1 MLKPSYRSATCLL
14 GFTLANAGLMVGVQK
29 GHAGPTWHE
38 HIEQTKTRT
47 EQARITIAPLINVS
61 QANLLRPHWEV
72 QIAADPTDARR
83 LVVCSKLLGDDKT
96 YLRSWPDNVVI
107 YASADGG
114 LSWQPSF
121 ESDNH
126 QHSTD
131 PTCSFAADG
140 TAYFIFFGGTP
151 ESRFRMPTYRSTDGG
166 KTWAETGTTEA
177 LDREYI
183 TVDDTGG
190 KFSGRLYVHGAAS
203 MPGLDGGRLTGLGLY
218 HSSDRGSTYKCVK
231 IADEGTQ
238 YVVGNGSGVVMS
250 DGTFAAIF
258 GDLHNASM
266 PSPSDTHPTTANAE
280 LKFVSSDDGG
290 ETVGKA
296 TIVSDWYMRD
306 PLVLNGMPSLAVDR
320 TQGPFRDRLYAVWVD
335 ARSRRGEVRFARSDN
350 RGKTWL
356 PSFTV
361 SDNSPQDAF
370 GEAPDAF
377 MPSIAVNRNGVIGV
391 AWYDRRDHS
400 DNLGYDMRFSAS
412 LDGGESFLPSLL
424 VAPGG
429 PSALQTKQLLLWG
442 PWHATAESDGRTH
455 SAFTWAWGDDGG
467 DTAGLACDRDGV
479 FHPVWIDRH
488 LGIQNVWTTRVTV
501 RGAALP
507 NGGGGLESLRD
518 VSAKAEVRYS
528 LAHVD
533 LATGEITINAAI
545 ANTSHEMLPGRLT
558 LRLLRLASSSGAI
571 EAQNADNHTSTG
583 GAVWEFH
590 STPGQ
595 SLAPGSLTLSRQ
607 LQFRLSHKQF
617 SPAFRRSTA
626 FDDVIELDTK
636 IIGK

>member
-1 MLKPSYRSATCLL
+1 MPKACYRFAICLL
-14 GFTLANAGLMVGVQK
+14 GVTLASLSLMVGAQR
-29 GHAGPTWHE
+29 GRAGSTWTAP
-38 HIEQTKTRT
+38 IGQTKAQTKHPG
-47 EQARITIAPLINVS
+47 ISIAPTINVS
-61 QANLLRPHWEV
+61 QANSSRPHWEV
-72 QIAADPTDARR
+72 QVATDPTDARR

-96 YLRSWPDNVVI
+96 YLRSWPDNVVV

-121 ESDNH
+121 ESNNY

-131 PTCSFAADG
+131 PTCSFASDG
-140 TAYFIFFGGTP
+140 SAYFMFFGGNPGTR
-151 ESRFRMPTYRSTDGG
+151 SRMPTYRSTDAG
-166 KTWAETGTTEA
+166 KTWTEMGTTEA

-183 TVDDTGG
+183 SIDDTEG
-190 KFSGRLYVHGAAS
+190 KFSGRLYVHGTAS

-218 HSSDRGSTYKCVK
+218 HSSDRGATYKSVK
-231 IADEGTQ
+231 IVDEGTQ
-238 YVVGNGSGVVMS
+238 YVLGNGNGVVMS
-250 DGTFAAIF
+250 NGTFAAIF
-258 GDLHNASM
+258 GDLHNANM
-266 PSPSDTHPTTANAE
+266 PFTSDTQPPAANAE

-320 TQGPFRDRLYAVWVD
+320 TQGLFHDRLYAVWVD
-335 ARSRRGEVRFARSDN
+335 VRSGRGEVRFARSDD

-356 PSFTV
+356 PSFAI

-370 GEAPDAF
+370 GEVPDAF
-377 MPSIAVNRNGVIGV
+377 MPSIAVNRHGVIGV

-400 DNLGYDMRFSAS
+400 DNLGYDVRFSAS
-412 LDGGESFLPSLL
+412 LDGGESFLPSVL
-424 VAPGG
+424 VAAGG

-442 PWHATAESDGRTH
+442 PWHETADSDGRTH

-479 FHPVWIDRH
+479 FHPVWIDRR

-501 RGAALP
+501 SGTALP
-507 NGGGGLESLRD
+507 NGGDGLESLRD
-518 VSAKAEVRYS
+518 LSAKAEVRYS

-533 LATGEITINAAI
+533 LATDEITINAAI
-545 ANTSHEMLPGRLT
+545 ANTSHEMLPGQLT

-571 EAQNADNHTSTG
+571 EVQNADNETPSS
-583 GAVWEFH
+583 GAIWEFH
-590 STPGQ
+590 TTPGQ
-595 SLAPGSLTLSRQ
+595 SLAPGGLTLPRK
-607 LQFRLSHKQF
+607 LQFKLSHQL
-617 SPAFRRSTA
+617 FRPIFQRSTVL
-626 FDDVIELDTK
+626 DNVIELDTK